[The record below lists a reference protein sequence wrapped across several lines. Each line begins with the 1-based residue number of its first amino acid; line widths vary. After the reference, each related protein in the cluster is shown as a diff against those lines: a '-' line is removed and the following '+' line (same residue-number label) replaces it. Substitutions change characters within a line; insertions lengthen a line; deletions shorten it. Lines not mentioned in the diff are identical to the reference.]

1 MSSAAIVF
9 EERVRIPA
17 DIFSLQEFRR
27 WAHSDAFPET
37 GRVSYLAGEV
47 DIDMSPEELT
57 THNQA
62 KTDVTGDLR
71 VLVRRHRL
79 GNVFSDGA
87 MLVNEAADLSTAPDA
102 MFCSIE
108 SYRSARV
115 KYVER
120 REGSQRYIE
129 VTGSPDLVIEV
140 VSRTSVHKDTELLPK
155 LYFAAGVA
163 EYWIIDARREELA
176 FRVLV
181 RGKER
186 YVETEPDTEGY
197 RRSLILGRRFLL
209 IREPSPA
216 GGYWYTLLDRDCP
229 T

>member
-9 EERVRIPA
+9 EERVRVPA
-17 DIFSLQEFRR
+17 DICTLREFRR
-27 WAHSDAFPET
+27 WAHSDAFPES

-71 VLVRRHRL
+71 ALVRRFRR

-87 MLVNEAADLSTAPDA
+87 LLVNEAADLSTEPDA
-102 MFCSIE
+102 MFCSVE
-108 SYRSARV
+108 SYQSGRV

-120 REGSQRYIE
+120 REGSRRYIE

-140 VSRTSVHKDTELLPK
+140 VSRTSVHKDTELLPP
-155 LYFAAGVA
+155 LYFAAGVS
-163 EYWIIDARREELA
+163 EYWIVDARRDELV
-176 FRVLV
+176 FRVLT
-181 RGKER
+181 RGQGQF
-186 YVETEPDTEGY
+186 VETGADADGY
-197 RRSLILGRRFLL
+197 RLSRVLGRRFQLV
-209 IREPSPA
+209 REPSPA
-216 GGYWYTLLDRDCP
+216 GGYWYTLLDLEAP

>member
-17 DIFSLQEFRR
+17 GICNLQEFRR

-62 KTDVTGDLR
+62 KTDVSGDLR
-71 VLVRRHRL
+71 VLARRRRL

-87 MLVNEAADLSTAPDA
+87 LLVNEAADLSTEPDA
-102 MFCSIE
+102 MFCSVE
-108 SYRSARV
+108 SYRSGRV

-120 REGSQRYIE
+120 REGSKRYIE
-129 VTGSPDLVIEV
+129 VTGAPDLVIEV
-140 VSRTSVHKDTELLPK
+140 VSRTSVHKDTELLPP

-163 EYWIIDARREELA
+163 EYWIIDARRDELV
-176 FRVLV
+176 FRVLT
-181 RGKER
+181 RGEEQ
-186 YVETEPDTEGY
+186 YAETEADIEGY
-197 RRSLILGRRFLL
+197 RQSRVLDCLFRLV
-209 IREPSPA
+209 REPSPA
-216 GGYWYTLLDRDCP
+216 GGYWYTLLDRQCP